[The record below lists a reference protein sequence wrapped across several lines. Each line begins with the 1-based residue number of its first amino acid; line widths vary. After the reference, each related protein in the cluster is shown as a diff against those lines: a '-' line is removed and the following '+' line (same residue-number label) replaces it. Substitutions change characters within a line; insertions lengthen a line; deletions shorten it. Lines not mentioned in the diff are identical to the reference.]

1 MIPARQPANEPLE
14 QRHFADLHVRC
25 EPLELA
31 DRIAITPHAQFAYR
45 DDLQIDATDRVL
57 IPPASEGLA
66 GRLALIAG
74 ALIAA
79 SVWVVISLLPLPFAS
94 VHVNGPGATKGD
106 RLQIPNAIV
115 REPVSAGSQ
124 ETSARLAAPTPPK
137 RQPSTE
143 AQRETTRHA
152 AETPRQ
158 ITSVRARSRD
168 LETTKLVP
176 MPDTRPT
183 TIEGW
188 ALRDVTNGMAT
199 LEGPN
204 GIWRVARGDTVPGL
218 GRVDSIFQWGNRLM
232 VATSSGLISTRNP

>member
-14 QRHFADLHVRC
+14 RRHFADL
-25 EPLELA
+25 EQA
-31 DRIAITPHAQFAYR
+31 NRIAITPHAQLAHL
-45 DDLQIDATDRVL
+45 DNIQIDARERVL

-66 GRLALIAG
+66 GRLAFIAG

-79 SVWVVISLLPLPFAS
+79 SVWIIISLLPLPFAS
-94 VHVNGPGATKGD
+94 VHVNGPGASKGD
-106 RLQIPNAIV
+106 RLQSCNA
-115 REPVSAGSQ
+115 REPLSAGSQ
-124 ETSARLAAPTPPK
+124 ETSARVAAPTPSKP
-137 RQPSTE
+137 QPSSE
-143 AQRETTRHA
+143 AQRETIRHA
-152 AETPRQ
+152 TETPRQ

-176 MPDTRPT
+176 MPDTKPT

-188 ALRDVTNGMAT
+188 ALRDVTNGVAT

-232 VATSSGLISTRNP
+232 VATSSGLISTP

>member
-31 DRIAITPHAQFAYR
+31 DRIATTPHAQFAYR
-45 DDLQIDATDRVL
+45 DDIQIDATDRVL

-94 VHVNGPGATKGD
+94 VYVNGPGANKGD

-124 ETSARLAAPTPPK
+124 EPSARVAAPTLSKP
-137 RQPSTE
+137 QPATE

-158 ITSVRARSRD
+158 ITSARARSRD

-232 VATSSGLISTRNP
+232 VATSSGLISTP

>member
-14 QRHFADLHVRC
+14 QRHLADLHVGC

-31 DRIAITPHAQFAYR
+31 DQIAITPHAQFAYR
-45 DDLQIDATDRVL
+45 DDIQIDATDRVL

-94 VHVNGPGATKGD
+94 VHVNGPGASKGD
-106 RLQIPNAIV
+106 RLQISNAIV

-124 ETSARLAAPTPPK
+124 ETSAPVAAPTPSKP
-137 RQPSTE
+137 QPSTE
-143 AQRETTRHA
+143 AQRETTRQ
-152 AETPRQ
+152 TPRQ
-158 ITSVRARSRD
+158 IASVRARSRD

-188 ALRDVTNGMAT
+188 SLRDVTNGMAI

-218 GRVDSIFQWGNRLM
+218 GRVESIFQWGNRLM
-232 VATSSGLISTRNP
+232 VATSSGLISTP